1 MVRKL
6 PDTENNE
13 KSVILWFWKKLLF
26 VYDCLILIL
35 CTEFNLKAC
44 PHRQAGTEMTS
55 WEDKLL
61 IKQVISSLFLC
72 PWCHLYSCPLIRPTH
87 LVRSLGSVHT
97 FKQCLMDIDQVSGQT
112 YVLLYILG
120 RCCLARII
128 GYTQQQTKYQAN
140 DLICWFR
147 LIKGPGP
154 LLVWQSILPKQ
165 RIEWLL
171 GIAWSLGLT
180 VTFIFILA
188 QW

>member
-1 MVRKL
+1 M
-6 PDTENNE
+6 
-13 KSVILWFWKKLLF
+13 
-26 VYDCLILIL
+26 YDCLILIL

-120 RCCLARII
+120 HCCLARII

-154 LLVWQSILPKQ
+154 LGLPVNFAQ
-165 RIEWLL
+165 TTNWVTIGHCLITWTYCDIYLYSCTMVNH
-171 GIAWSLGLT
+171 SL
-180 VTFIFILA
+180 TFS
-188 QW
+188 